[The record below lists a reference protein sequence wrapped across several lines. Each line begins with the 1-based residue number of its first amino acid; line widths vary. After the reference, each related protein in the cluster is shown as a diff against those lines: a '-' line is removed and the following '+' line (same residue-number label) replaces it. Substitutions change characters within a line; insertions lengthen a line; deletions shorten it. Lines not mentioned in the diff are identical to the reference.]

1 MSSEDEDIAM
11 APLAPLA
18 PPPSLHSQHS
28 QPSPS
33 VGSLR
38 SIKNVYGRA
47 SMRASPPAMA
57 QLSSPHRQKQKQQQ
71 QQLHLPRSPLERQR
85 SSMRSASEAT
95 TNSRSTAADGTPG
108 GDFSPSQLCTPTS
121 ETRIVAP
128 NVDKLSPSSVVEI
141 CLASEAEHVKVCLM
155 LSERAV
161 LQRAEEVGHELKLR
175 VNHHRCRHEPLRA
188 APTRAPGCPRWLA
201 PAGGSPP
208 RSPTLL
214 TASDHELAL
223 CACCACLHAC

>member
-1 MSSEDEDIAM
+1 MNGADPFDEAYDMSSEDEDIAM
-11 APLAPLA
+11 APLAP
-18 PPPSLHSQHS
+18 PPSLHSQRS

-38 SIKNVYGRA
+38 SIKDVYGRA

-57 QLSSPHRQKQKQQQ
+57 QLSSPQKQNRKQQQQQQQ

-108 GDFSPSQLCTPTS
+108 GDFSPGQLGTPTS

-141 CLASEAEHVKVCLM
+141 CLASEAEHVKVLC
-155 LSERAV
+155 SVDV
-161 LQRAEEVGHELKLR
+161 LKMQSTFFREVLFELDIHEDDPVR
-175 VNHHRCRHEPLRA
+175 
-188 APTRAPGCPRWLA
+188 
-201 PAGGSPP
+201 
-208 RSPTLL
+208 
-214 TASDHELAL
+214 
-223 CACCACLHAC
+223 

>member
-1 MSSEDEDIAM
+1 MPQHILQNPTHSPQRGYTRNPMNGADPFDEAYEMSSEDEDIAM

-141 CLASEAEHVKVCLM
+141 CLASEAEHVKVLC
-155 LSERAV
+155 SVDV
-161 LQRAEEVGHELKLR
+161 LKMQSTFFREVLFELDIHEDDPVR
-175 VNHHRCRHEPLRA
+175 
-188 APTRAPGCPRWLA
+188 
-201 PAGGSPP
+201 
-208 RSPTLL
+208 
-214 TASDHELAL
+214 
-223 CACCACLHAC
+223 